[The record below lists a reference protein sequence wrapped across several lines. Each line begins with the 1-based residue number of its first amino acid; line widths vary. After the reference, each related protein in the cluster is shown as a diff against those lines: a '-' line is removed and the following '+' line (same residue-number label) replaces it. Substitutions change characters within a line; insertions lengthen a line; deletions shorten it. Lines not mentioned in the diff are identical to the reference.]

1 MIAEVVFDNP
11 DEMAVGTV
19 ALREL
24 VLMSKSST
32 WSTPGDPS
40 GLDVSITS
48 ELDDNRFFKWVAS
61 GLAVGRSYQPEKSKA
76 AQET

>member
-1 MIAEVVFDNP
+1 MG
-11 DEMAVGTV
+11 VGTV

-24 VLMSKSST
+24 
-32 WSTPGDPS
+32 GF
-40 GLDVSITS
+40 DVSCMIS

-61 GLAVGRSYQPEKSKA
+61 RLAVGRSYQSEKSKA